1 MKIET
6 IAKLCPKK
14 FSHHPVMQIPSKNML
29 HEIRRNISS
38 PEIVAPLCESSFS
51 WFHSEVI
58 LIYELSFSNCKIP

>member
-29 HEIRRNISS
+29 HEIRRNLFPPDCGPS
-38 PEIVAPLCESSFS
+38 L
-51 WFHSEVI
+51 
-58 LIYELSFSNCKIP
+58 

>member
-29 HEIRRNISS
+29 HEIRRNLF
-38 PEIVAPLCESSFS
+38 PPDCGPLCESSFS